1 MARFDPHAYPDRLA
15 FEAHAHRIRAEAIDK
30 AFAAMAAWLQTR
42 QRSLRTRLGNL
53 TAADGLHPHR
63 HSTH

>member
-15 FEAHAHRIRAEAIDK
+15 FEAHAHRIRAEEMSK
-30 AFAAMAAWLQTR
+30 AFAAVAAWLEIG
-42 QRSLRTRLGNL
+42 QRSLMRRLGHL
-53 TAADGLHPHR
+53 TAADGFHPHR